1 MSWVLKERLRRYLGT
16 TFDQEPNL
24 YKECDWFLG
33 HRLTALE
40 LGWGQLGWEQ
50 LGWEQLIWCSTS
62 RITAGSDED
71 IVLEVQRSLT

>member
-50 LGWEQLIWCSTS
+50 LIWCSTS
-62 RITAGSDED
+62 RITAVSGED
-71 IVLEVQRSLT
+71 IVLGVV

>member
-1 MSWVLKERLRRYLGT
+1 MSCVLKERLRRYLGT

-40 LGWGQLGWEQ
+40 LGWGQDGW
-50 LGWEQLIWCSTS
+50 GQLIWYTTS

-71 IVLEVQRSLT
+71 IVLEVV